1 MIPLVQVAVFAAV
14 EGAPA
19 GSGIDLSPIVNVGA
33 FGVLSLLL
41 IWFAKGAY
49 QREVKRA
56 DTAEAALQALQV
68 KVIDMY
74 VPATVEATRV
84 IGQFLDEARRDR
96 R

>member
-1 MIPLVQVAVFAAV
+1 MTQIALVVAADQVGVPTWQPFINL
-14 EGAPA
+14 GA
-19 GSGIDLSPIVNVGA
+19 I
-33 FGVLSLLL
+33 GVLAAMLL
-41 IWFAKGAY
+41 IFAKGAY